1 MSEDLKLEYTLKE
14 LVDVITIPTKAMR
27 YALKQ
32 IYGLPDL
39 AEDVKYV
46 FRNGQ
51 RKLVNGVD
59 QISITSPYGFE
70 LTNGNFETYLL
81 KAIRR
86 VMNVNTWIPA
96 DWEIPTNPV
105 EPEEPVDPIE
115 PEPEDPVEPPE
126 GEIETPDPVDPPEGE
141 IEPEEPVEPPV
152 EETSPEEPV
161 EPPVDDTDVSPEP
174 TDDPVEETEEV

>member
-14 LVDVITIPTKAMR
+14 LVAIITIPTKAMR

-46 FRNGQ
+46 FRNGP

-59 QISITSPYGFE
+59 QISITSPYGFA
-70 LTNGNFETYLL
+70 LTNDNFENYLL

-86 VMNVNTWIPA
+86 VINVNTWLPA
-96 DWEIPTNPV
+96 DWEIPVKPV

-115 PEPEDPVEPPE
+115 PEPEP
-126 GEIETPDPVDPPEGE
+126 TDPVDPPEGE
-141 IEPEEPVEPPV
+141 TETPDPIDPPV
-152 EETSPEEPV
+152 EETDPEEPT
-161 EPPVDDTDVSPEP
+161 EPPVDDTNVSPEP

>member
-46 FRNGQ
+46 FRNGP
-51 RKLVNGVD
+51 RKLVNAVD
-59 QISITSPYGFE
+59 QISITSPYGFA
-70 LTNGNFETYLL
+70 LTNDNFENYLL

-86 VMNVNTWIPA
+86 VMSVNTWLPT
-96 DWEIPTNPV
+96 DWEIPVKPV
-105 EPEEPVDPIE
+105 EPEEPIDPIEPEPVDPIE
-115 PEPEDPVEPPE
+115 PEPTDPVEPPE
-126 GEIETPDPVDPPEGE
+126 GETETPDPVDT
-141 IEPEEPVEPPV
+141 PV
-152 EETSPEEPV
+152 EETDPEEPT
-161 EPPVDDTDVSPEP
+161 EPPVDDTNVSPEP

>member
-39 AEDVKYV
+39 AEDVKYI

-70 LTNGNFETYLL
+70 LTNDNFENYLL

-86 VMNVNTWIPA
+86 VMNVNTWLPA
-96 DWEIPTNPV
+96 DWEIPVKPV
-105 EPEEPVDPIE
+105 EPEEPEPVDPIE
-115 PEPEDPVEPPE
+115 PEPEEPEEPPE
-126 GEIETPDPVDPPEGE
+126 DEVETPDPVDPPEGE
-141 IEPEEPVEPPV
+141 AEPEEPPV
-152 EETSPEEPV
+152 EETDPETP
-161 EPPVDDTDVSPEP
+161 TEP
-174 TDDPVEETEEV
+174 TEDPVEETEEV

>member
-39 AEDVKYV
+39 TEDVKYI
-46 FRNGQ
+46 FRNGP
-51 RKLVNGVD
+51 RKLVNSVD

-70 LTNGNFETYLL
+70 LTNGNFETYIL

-86 VMNVNTWIPA
+86 VMNVNIWIPT
-96 DWEIPTNPV
+96 DWVLPVKPV

-115 PEPEDPVEPPE
+115 PEPEPTDPVEPPE
-126 GEIETPDPVDPPEGE
+126 GETETPDPVDPPEE
-141 IEPEEPVEPPV
+141 ETDPEEP
-152 EETSPEEPV
+152 T
-161 EPPVDDTDVSPEP
+161 EPPVDDTNVSPEP

>member
-39 AEDVKYV
+39 TEDIKYV

-70 LTNGNFETYLL
+70 LTNDNFETYLL

-86 VMNVNTWIPA
+86 VINVNTWLPA
-96 DWEIPTNPV
+96 DWVLPVKPV

-115 PEPEDPVEPPE
+115 PEEPEPVDPIEPEPEPTDPVEPPE
-126 GEIETPDPVDPPEGE
+126 GETETPDPIDPPTEE
-141 IEPEEPVEPPV
+141 TDPEEP
-152 EETSPEEPV
+152 T

>member
-1 MSEDLKLEYTLKE
+1 MPEDLKLEYTLKE
-14 LVDVITIPTKAMR
+14 LVDVISIPTKAMR

-86 VMNVNTWIPA
+86 VMNVNTWLPA
-96 DWEIPTNPV
+96 DWEIPVKPV
-105 EPEEPVDPIE
+105 EPEEPEPVDPIE
-115 PEPEDPVEPPE
+115 P
-126 GEIETPDPVDPPEGE
+126 
-141 IEPEEPVEPPV
+141 
-152 EETSPEEPV
+152 
-161 EPPVDDTDVSPEP
+161 
-174 TDDPVEETEEV
+174 

>member
-39 AEDVKYV
+39 AEDVKYI

-59 QISITSPYGFE
+59 QISITSPYGFA
-70 LTNGNFETYLL
+70 LTNDNFENYLL
-81 KAIRR
+81 KVIRR
-86 VMNVNTWIPA
+86 VINVNTWLPA
-96 DWEIPTNPV
+96 DWEIPAKPV
-105 EPEEPVDPIE
+105 EPEEPE
-115 PEPEDPVEPPE
+115 PVEPPE
-126 GEIETPDPVDPPEGE
+126 DEVETPDPVDPPEGE
-141 IEPEEPVEPPV
+141 ADPEEPVEPPV
-152 EETSPEEPV
+152 EETDPEEPT
-161 EPPVDDTDVSPEP
+161 EPPVDDPDVSPEP

>member
-39 AEDVKYV
+39 AEDVKYI

-96 DWEIPTNPV
+96 DWEIPVKPV
-105 EPEEPVDPIE
+105 EPEEPE
-115 PEPEDPVEPPE
+115 
-126 GEIETPDPVDPPEGE
+126 PVDP
-141 IEPEEPVEPPV
+141 IEPEEPVEPP
-152 EETSPEEPV
+152 EDEIETPEPVDPPEGEPEPEEPV
-161 EPPVDDTDVSPEP
+161 ELPVDDTDVSPEP